1 MLFIYSILFCSRGF
15 GADVFSKLLIF
26 SILYSVALVYIENAE
41 RPLLT
46 VNRCEIVLMISMVL
60 GTETVQVT
68 MLLRTLASSP

>member
-41 RPLLT
+41 
-46 VNRCEIVLMISMVL
+46 
-60 GTETVQVT
+60 
-68 MLLRTLASSP
+68 